1 MWTEIITILILI
13 CINGLFSMSE
23 IAVVSSRKSRLEIHA
38 RRGKVGAIRALSL
51 ANNPNRFLSTV
62 QIGITLVS
70 ILTGIYGGA
79 SLSQPLEV
87 KLQLIPAIAP
97 YAHSAAVGIV
107 VIAITFFSL
116 VFGELI
122 PKRIG
127 MSMPEKIAE
136 TIAGPMMFLARV
148 TSPFIWLLTS
158 TTDLFTRVLGV
169 TPDESK
175 VTEEEIRAI
184 IDEGATA
191 GTIDEI
197 EQDIVE
203 RVFHLGD
210 KRVSSLMTPRPDIIW
225 LDIHDQREV
234 SLNRI
239 TEHRHSVFPLC
250 EDSLD
255 NVIGMVSVKDILPTQ
270 LRNEPLDLQKL
281 VSPALY
287 FPESMTAFNA
297 LDKFKESR
305 VYQALI
311 VDEYGTTVG
320 MVTMNDLFDALV
332 GDISQDDGSSIG
344 YDLTQRDDGSWL
356 VDGQYPWDD
365 FLKDLDI
372 EDEDLHDQEGFQTI
386 SGFILERMKVIPKV
400 GDKVEHKTLL
410 FEVMDMDGTRID
422 KILFVRVDEE
432 KD

>member
-1 MWTEIITILILI
+1 MWTEIITIFILIL
-13 CINGLFSMSE
+13 INGLFSMSE
-23 IAVVSSRKSRLEIHA
+23 IAVVSSRKARLEIHA
-38 RRGKVGAIRALSL
+38 RRGKIGAMRALSL

-70 ILTGIYGGA
+70 VLTGIYGGA
-79 SLSQPLEV
+79 SLSGPLAA
-87 KLQLIPAIAP
+87 KLMLIPAIAP
-97 YAHSAAVGIV
+97 YANSAAVGIV
-107 VIAITFFSL
+107 VVVITFFSL

-127 MSMPEKIAE
+127 MSSPEKIAE
-136 TIAGPMMFLARV
+136 NIATPMLFLAKV

-158 TTDLFTRVLGV
+158 TTELFTRILGV

-210 KRVSSLMTPRPDIIW
+210 KRVSSLMTPRPDIVW
-225 LDIHDQREV
+225 LDINDQKEV
-234 SLNRI
+234 NLNRI
-239 TEHRHSVFPLC
+239 TEARHSVFPLC
-250 EDSLD
+250 RDSLD
-255 NVIGMVSVKDILPTQ
+255 TVIGMVSVKDILPTQ

-287 FPESMTAFNA
+287 FPESMTAFKA

-311 VDEYGTTVG
+311 VDEYGTAVG

-344 YDLTQRDDGSWL
+344 YDLVQRDDGTWL

-410 FEVMDMDGTRID
+410 FEVIDMDGTRID
-422 KILFVRVDEE
+422 KILFTRIGGEV
-432 KD
+432 